1 MNQSLKMLEWI
12 GRYHSTRMVPALF
25 VALGFGCIQ
34 MMTLFFGGASWAATP
49 LPQDPQPSKSSIS
62 KPSTTPMPAKPVTI
76 QPLEATIST
85 TNFLPPAMYGQW
97 SVVATLMESNTPNFF
112 TPQVTEIWV
121 LEQSGNSVTISNPAN
136 GASATINIDKVKGN
150 TATFHRMQY
159 SRPERRILESPTVTV
174 DGDLMVGTTL
184 NALEVVKNGKV
195 VQGYYSKYSLKA
207 ERLGGARVKFGQS
220 NFGSPEPDEFVI
232 EKVRHSDDPSDE

>member
-1 MNQSLKMLEWI
+1 MLFLTLCFTLI
-12 GRYHSTRMVPALF
+12 QLINSYF
-25 VALGFGCIQ
+25 LGVC
-34 MMTLFFGGASWAATP
+34 WAANP
-49 LPQDPQPSKSSIS
+49 SLEFQSSNASSSNSSASKSLGLKPSS
-62 KPSTTPMPAKPVTI
+62 TKPSTTPMASKQVTV

-97 SVVATLMESNTPNFF
+97 SVMATLIESNTPNFF

-195 VQGYYSKYSLKA
+195 VQGFYSKYSLKA

-232 EKVRHSDDPSDE
+232 EKVRHSDDPSDQ